1 MNQRAIYPVKGRTR
15 SKVIAR
21 THTHTHTHTHT
32 LDRLL
37 YLDH

>member
-1 MNQRAIYPVKGRTR
+1 MTNIYR
-15 SKVIAR
+15 SKVMSFKSYCVR

-37 YLDH
+37 YVDY